1 MTAQFLPPICLF
13 DAVVLNAFPGYVLSV
28 FKTFNFVDVYIQ
40 QRRSKSMLYRAAIV
54 SRRDICEMSLH
65 HLDGYI
71 VSQVQRLGRCYSRDF
86 HPAVLDLE
94 LDEIVQ
100 RVRIK
105 FWQALEK
112 REIHYPYAYIKLIIQ
127 SEFIDMKR
135 RKKPYQ
141 SLPID
146 EEFVQTEIE
155 ITTPG
160 ITDPAEAMAQQ
171 MDTSVCLKELIQ
183 AVLALPPRQQYAVI
197 CTLKDRVDDLKQLTE
212 AFRAYK
218 MDIQAIQWPAAKAEK
233 ELLYASLAPAKKTL
247 AKSLG
252 RTRRIGRERYLNA

>member
-1 MTAQFLPPICLF
+1 
-13 DAVVLNAFPGYVLSV
+13 
-28 FKTFNFVDVYIQ
+28 
-40 QRRSKSMLYRAAIV
+40 MLYPAAAV
-54 SRRDICEMSLH
+54 SRRDACELSLH

-71 VSQVQRLGRCYSRDF
+71 VSQVHRLGHCYARDF

-112 REIHYPYAYIKLIIQ
+112 RDIHYPHAYIKLIIQ

-135 RKKPYQ
+135 RKKGYL

-146 EEFVQTEIE
+146 EEFIQAEAEIAAPH
-155 ITTPG
+155 TA
-160 ITDPAEAMAQQ
+160 DPAETMVQQ
-171 MDTSVCLKELIQ
+171 MDTSMRLKELIQ
-183 AVLALPPRQQYAVI
+183 AVLALPSRQQYAVI

-218 MDIQAIQWPAAKAEK
+218 MDIQAIQWPAGKAEK
-233 ELLYASLAPAKKTL
+233 RLLYASLAPAKKAL
-247 AKSLG
+247 AQSLG
-252 RTRRIGRERYLNA
+252 RTRRVSGKRYLHD